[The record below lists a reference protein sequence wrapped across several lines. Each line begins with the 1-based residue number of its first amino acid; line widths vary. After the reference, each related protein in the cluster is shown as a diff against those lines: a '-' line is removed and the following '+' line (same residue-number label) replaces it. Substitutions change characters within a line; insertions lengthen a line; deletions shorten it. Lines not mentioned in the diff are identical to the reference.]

1 MRSEKP
7 FEKRAREYEKFL
19 KMWLMWEKILL
30 WQWIENHMKEN
41 HESLKSDEELRD
53 RRIVLG
59 LAVDQHLVLVVASL
73 QNLVEQSH
81 VADVF

>member
-1 MRSEKP
+1 
-7 FEKRAREYEKFL
+7 
-19 KMWLMWEKILL
+19 
-30 WQWIENHMKEN
+30 MKEN

>member
-1 MRSEKP
+1 
-7 FEKRAREYEKFL
+7 
-19 KMWLMWEKILL
+19 
-30 WQWIENHMKEN
+30 MKEN
-41 HESLKSDEELRD
+41 HESLKSGEE
-53 RRIVLG
+53 LG